1 MKIILKTVLTLMLAL
16 HLGFP
21 GIPAQGCSIPVYR
34 YALER
39 WEPEVY
45 DITVFQRGEI
55 PAEAKQLILDLD
67 RSSWSQEKHFNYSLN
82 LADWDEAQGQDAAR
96 FGLESPPPEFPWV
109 TVRHAAPGH
118 GAEVLLSGPLREEWI
133 QAVIDSPARQAVA
146 RRLIGG
152 ESAVWLF
159 LESGDREKDEKAY
172 DVLSRQLDHL
182 EKTLKLPD
190 PNAPPLFT
198 KDAADNETIL
208 VDDFSDVD
216 TTGLRIDFSIL
227 RLSRDDPAE
236 QMLIEILRHSEM
248 DLMDYDSEP
257 MAFPVFGQGRILY
270 ALVGE
275 GIEPETIREA
285 CEFLV
290 GPCSCQVK
298 ALNPGTDLLMRADWA
313 TSLEILLVRDKPI
326 PLPFGLPPLAAR
338 DSIPFVTQPAGG
350 SHPGFTEPHNPLP
363 RNLGIVMG
371 VLVVV
376 NLAAAAFWIMRR
388 AAGQA

>member
-1 MKIILKTVLTLMLAL
+1 M
-16 HLGFP
+16 
-21 GIPAQGCSIPVYR
+21 YR

-39 WEPEVY
+39 WEPEC
-45 DITVFQRGEI
+45 TTSRCSSGEI

-96 FGLESPPPEFPWV
+96 FGLRVPAGVPLGDGPAC
-109 TVRHAAPGH
+109 RPGH

-236 QMLIEILRHSEM
+236 QMLIEILRREM

-257 MAFPVFGQGRILY
+257 MAFPFSVKEESFTRWWGEDRTGNHPRGVRIPRGTLFLPGQGVESGDRSAHAADCHL
-270 ALVGE
+270 AG
-275 GIEPETIREA
+275 
-285 CEFLV
+285 
-290 GPCSCQVK
+290 
-298 ALNPGTDLLMRADWA
+298 DLAGQ
-313 TSLEILLVRDKPI
+313 DKTI
-326 PLPFGLPPLAAR
+326 PLPFGFASLAAR
-338 DSIPFVTQPAGG
+338 DSIR
-350 SHPGFTEPHNPLP
+350 L
-363 RNLGIVMG
+363 
-371 VLVVV
+371 
-376 NLAAAAFWIMRR
+376 
-388 AAGQA
+388 